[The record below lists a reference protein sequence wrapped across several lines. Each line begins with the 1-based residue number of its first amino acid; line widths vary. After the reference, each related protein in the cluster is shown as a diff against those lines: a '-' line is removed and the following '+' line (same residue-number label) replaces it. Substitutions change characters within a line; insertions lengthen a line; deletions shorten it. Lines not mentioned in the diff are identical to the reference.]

1 MNNQQDPPKVG
12 VHARWTPKLGRSFCP
27 VSSYFLA
34 NYHRL
39 GPEGSGGLTSTQAM
53 LIIQVLDHQWRE
65 QAPHPSIETLA
76 QRLGLSTRAVRQAL
90 AHLTN
95 LGLLAR
101 ARGPRGRN
109 RFIFKGLYGA
119 LEKMMSEDQTKTEM
133 TPEEVAA

>member
-1 MNNQQDPPKVG
+1 
-12 VHARWTPKLGRSFCP
+12 
-27 VSSYFLA
+27 
-34 NYHRL
+34 
-39 GPEGSGGLTSTQAM
+39 M
-53 LIIQVLDHQWRE
+53 LIIQVLDHQWRD